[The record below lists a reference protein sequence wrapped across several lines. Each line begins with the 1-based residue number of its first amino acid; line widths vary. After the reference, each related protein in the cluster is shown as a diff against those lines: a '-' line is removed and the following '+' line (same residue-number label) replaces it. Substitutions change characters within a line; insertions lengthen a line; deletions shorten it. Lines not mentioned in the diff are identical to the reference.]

1 MAGGTGGAAGP
12 GGGSTVS
19 GSELTASPTL
29 APHSRPAQYQPASSP
44 LTASPA
50 ANILPPTPMVRL
62 TPLPNVDPPS
72 LPYSLTGLSLS
83 LTLRLCFSWVF

>member
-62 TPLPNVDPPS
+62 
-72 LPYSLTGLSLS
+72 PYSLTISLPHS
-83 LTLRLCFSWVF
+83 LIFYG